1 MSAVEQ
7 MKTRHI
13 TSFKASSQGAKT
25 KLRRKGDFFFS
36 IATWFLKYPSK
47 RTRVR
52 VTSKENGQTGGAGGG
67 GGGGEAITRGRR
79 LIEERLLLGGI
90 RHPPTVVHFKYRKGD

>member
-25 KLRRKGDFFFS
+25 KMK
-36 IATWFLKYPSK
+36 
-47 RTRVR
+47 
-52 VTSKENGQTGGAGGG
+52 KENGQTGGAGGG
-67 GGGGEAITRGRR
+67 GRGGDYYIFPSKE
-79 LIEERLLLGGI
+79 
-90 RHPPTVVHFKYRKGD
+90 GD